1 MTGRLMDTVELDAGY
16 WYRNLRETVE
26 FQSTVET
33 LIRQGHTVFVEA
45 SPHPVLTIGIQDT
58 ADATATDTAT
68 DTVVT
73 GSLRRDDGTIQRF
86 LSHLAELHVCG
97 VRIDWRPLFA
107 GVSAVELP
115 TYAFQRERFWLGAD
129 TAESAVAAWRYR
141 IAWKPLSGVDTPTL
155 QGTWLAVVPEGDE
168 WATAGARALAEQG
181 GARVRTLQVPY
192 DAERQGLTRLLT
204 DVVRADDISGVVS
217 FLALDERPHPTHRA
231 LSRGM
236 AHTVE
241 LLCAVTAAEVE
252 APVWCV
258 TRSAV
263 VALPGDPEPNPTQA
277 AVWGFGRVAGL
288 ERSGHWGGLIDL
300 PAHWDA
306 QVLRRFVAVLAETV
320 GEDQVA
326 VRPSAALGR
335 RLEPASTTGPAD
347 AWRPHGTVLI
357 TGGTGALGAHV
368 ARWLAQAG
376 AEHLVLLGRRGPRAP
391 GAAALE
397 DELTALG
404 IRVTM
409 TACDVTD
416 RTVLAEVLAS
426 VPDLTAVVHLAGTV
440 RFDGSIDADLHE
452 YAAVFDAKVTGALH
466 LDELL
471 DHASLEAFVLFSS
484 AAAVWGGAG
493 QAGYAAANALLD
505 GLAQRRRARGLPAT
519 SIGWGTWGGSL
530 APEDE
535 ERLNRIGLRPMRP
548 ESAVAALRH
557 VVGSDEP
564 CPVIADVDWE
574 TFAPAFMASRPSPLL
589 GELPQLRKN
598 SGALAVAG
606 DRAGLRR
613 RLAGVP
619 AADQDRMLVDLVREH
634 AAELLGHRD
643 PAAIDPTVPFR
654 QLGFDSLTAVE
665 LRTRLN
671 TGTGLRLPTTLLFDH
686 PSCRAVADLLCSELL
701 GDRSGSLAVPSAEAA
716 VPVGAVAFDEAIA
729 IIAMSCRFPGD
740 IQSPEELWRV
750 VSEGREVLCD
760 FPDDRGWDT
769 DALYDPDPDRPGT
782 SYARTGGFLY
792 DAAEFD
798 PELFGISPREALAM
812 DPQQR
817 LLLESAW
824 QVLERA
830 RMAPTSLRSSRTGV
844 FIGGWAQGYPSASDE
859 GYALTGAATSVMSGR
874 IAYALGLEGPALT
887 VDTACSS
894 SLVALHLAS
903 EALRRGECSLALAGG
918 VTVMATPSTFVE
930 FSRQRGLAP
939 DGRCKAFAGAADGT
953 GWGEGVGM
961 LLVERLSDA
970 ERNGHRVL
978 AVVRGSAVNQDGAS
992 NGLTA
997 PNGPSQQRVI
1007 RQALANARL
1016 SAVDVDAVEAHGT
1029 GTTLGDPIEAQ
1040 ALLATYGQ
1048 DRDPERP
1055 LWLGSLK
1062 SNIGHTQAAAGVAGV
1077 IKMVMAM
1084 RHGVLPR
1091 TLHVDEPTP
1100 KVDWSTGAVE
1110 LLTESA
1116 EWPWEDRPRRA
1127 AVSAFGVSGTNAHVI
1142 LEQAPEAPAE
1152 SRQDRVAPVAVPWVL
1167 SGASEAGLRA
1177 QIEQLRAFVDDN
1189 PALAPADVGWSLAAT
1204 RALLPHRTVVVGTD
1218 LAALRRGLDAV
1229 EVTGPV
1235 GADRGVVFVFPGQ
1248 GSQWVGMA
1256 LELMESSPV
1265 FAGRMRECADALAPL
1280 VEWSLF
1286 DVLGDEVALGRV
1298 D

>member
-1 MTGRLMDTVELDAGY
+1 
-16 WYRNLRETVE
+16 
-26 FQSTVET
+26 
-33 LIRQGHTVFVEA
+33 
-45 SPHPVLTIGIQDT
+45 PHPVLTVGIQDT
-58 ADATATDTAT
+58 ADATGADIVA
-68 DTVVT
+68 T
-73 GSLRRDDGTIQRF
+73 GSLRRDEGGVRRF
-86 LSHLAELHVCG
+86 LTSLAELHVRG
-97 VRIDWRPLFA
+97 VRIDWGPLFA
-107 GVSAVELP
+107 GVSPVELP

-129 TAESAVAAWRYR
+129 TAESAESAESAVDTWRYQ
-141 IAWKPLSGVDTPTL
+141 ISWKPLPDMDTPAL
-155 QGTWLAVVPEGDE
+155 SGTWLAVVPEGDE
-168 WATAGARALAEQG
+168 WAMAGARALAEPG
-181 GARVRTLQVPY
+181 RARVRTLQVPC
-192 DAERQGLTRLLT
+192 DADRRTLAGLLT
-204 DVVRADDISGVVS
+204 DVAGSDDVTGVVS
-217 FLALDERPHPTHRA
+217 FLAADEGPHPTHPA

-241 LLCAVTAAEVE
+241 LVSALIAADVE
-252 APVWCV
+252 APLWCV
-258 TRSAV
+258 TRAAV
-263 VALPGDPEPNPTQA
+263 RALPVDPAPSPAQA

-288 ERSGHWGGLIDL
+288 ERSERWGGLIDL
-300 PAHWDA
+300 PGHCDA
-306 QVLRRFVAVLAETV
+306 QVLRRFVAVLARAA

-335 RLEPASTTGPAD
+335 RLEPAPRTGPAD
-347 AWRPHGTVLI
+347 TWRPHGTVLI

-376 AEHLVLLGRRGPRAP
+376 AEHLVLLGRRGPQAP

-404 IRVTM
+404 ARVTM
-409 TACDVTD
+409 TACDVTE
-416 RTVLAEVLAS
+416 RAALAEALMS

-440 RFDGSIDADLHE
+440 RFGGSLDAGLDE
-452 YAAVFDAKVTGALH
+452 YAAVFDAKVTGALL

-471 DHASLEAFVLFSS
+471 DHESLEAFVLFSS
-484 AAAVWGGAG
+484 AAAVWGGVG

-505 GLAQRRRARGLPAT
+505 AVAQRRRARGLPAT

-535 ERLNRIGLRPMRP
+535 ERLSRIGLRPMRP
-548 ESAVAALRH
+548 EVAVSALRH
-557 VVGSDEP
+557 VVGSAEP
-564 CPVIADVDWE
+564 CPAIADVDWE
-574 TFAPAFMASRPSPLL
+574 TFGPAFTAGRPSPLL
-589 GELPQLRKN
+589 GELPQLRN
-598 SGALAVAG
+598 SSGTTAMVG
-606 DRAGLRR
+606 DHSALRR
-613 RLAGVP
+613 RLAEVSP
-619 AADQDRMLVDLVREH
+619 ADQDRTLVDLVREH
-634 AAELLGHRD
+634 AAELLGHRG

-671 TGTGLRLPTTLLFDH
+671 AATGLRLPATLLFDH
-686 PSCRAVADLLCSELL
+686 PSCRSVADLLRSELL
-701 GDRSGSLAVPSAEAA
+701 RDRSGPLAAPSATEAVPAG
-716 VPVGAVAFDEAIA
+716 VVASDEPIA
-729 IIAMSCRFPGD
+729 IVAMSCRFPGG
-740 IQSPEELWRV
+740 IGSPEDLWRV
-750 VSEGREVLCD
+750 VSEGGEVLSD
-760 FPDDRGWDT
+760 FPDDRGWDV
-769 DALYDPDPDRPGT
+769 DGLYDPDPDRPGT
-782 SYARTGGFLY
+782 SYVRTGGFLH

-798 PELFGISPREALAM
+798 AELFGISPREALAM

-830 RMAPTSLRSSRTGV
+830 GMAPTSLRSSGTGV
-844 FIGGWAQGYPSASDE
+844 FIGGWTQGYPSASDE

-961 LLVERLSDA
+961 LLLERLSDA

-1007 RQALANARL
+1007 RQALA
-1016 SAVDVDAVEAHGT
+1016 SAGLVALDVDAVEAHGT

-1048 DRDPERP
+1048 GRDAGRP
-1055 LWLGSLK
+1055 LWLGSVK

-1100 KVDWSTGAVE
+1100 KVDWTTGAVE

-1116 EWPWEDRPRRA
+1116 EWPQTGRPRRA
-1127 AVSAFGVSGTNAHVI
+1127 GVSAFGVSGTNAHVI
-1142 LEQAPEAPAE
+1142 LEQAPEVAAE
-1152 SRQDRVAPVAVPWVL
+1152 GRQGRGEPMAVPWVL
-1167 SGASEAGLRA
+1167 SGANEAGLRG
-1177 QIEQLRAFVDDN
+1177 QIDRLRAFVDDN
-1189 PALAPADVGWSLAAT
+1189 PTLDPADVGWSLAAT
-1204 RALLPHRTVVVGTD
+1204 RALLPYRTVVVGAD
-1218 LAALRRGLDAV
+1218 LAELRRGLDTA
-1229 EVTGPV
+1229 EVV
-1235 GADRGVVFVFPGQ
+1235 GAAEPDRGAVLVFPGQ

-1256 LELMESSPV
+1256 VELVGSSSV
-1265 FAGRMRECADALAPL
+1265 FARRLGECADALAPW
-1280 VEWSLF
+1280 VGW
-1286 DVLGDEVALGRV
+1286 
-1298 D
+1298 